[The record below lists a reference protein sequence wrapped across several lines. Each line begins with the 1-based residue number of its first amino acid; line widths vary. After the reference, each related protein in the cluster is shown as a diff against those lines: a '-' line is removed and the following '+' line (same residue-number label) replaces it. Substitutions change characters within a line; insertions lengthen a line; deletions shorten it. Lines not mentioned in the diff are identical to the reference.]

1 MTIKNLTQ
9 RKPHPHPY
17 NIHLKVIR
25 EHFPKASIDRSR
37 GHEAHIRIT
46 NMNKDMY
53 DNFLQVAKDN
63 NFTIEGSIQ
72 DRRYSTAYKTTFIG
86 IGNDFVPFVL
96 SNSEMKIKARDSLTQ
111 KQLTPKKLGILGKYN
126 SAQEILDELKKSF
139 TQIIPTLNSSWKSW
153 NEVELKKI
161 LLKLAHQIVYQQQT
175 FTKREKEILKEHSA
189 SIGKDFGEILSAIYI
204 AHKYGNVEIERQE
217 ATANFDLSYVDNQ
230 TGEVLRLNTKSGG
243 GSGQSFSAF
252 KQQLSNI
259 DFNTQSDVNNA
270 VAGKIMQN
278 LCDSKITGREKV
290 LLNAQICRESNT
302 SIAKVMDEISKKM
315 FQGLEIKLENF
326 KAPQSFTTYKEI
338 IEKALTK
345 QKLKVMG
352 IPVGSRDSSPDEF
365 YAQSKNGAE
374 NAIVFTLA
382 TILANFYPSEY
393 VNHVMKKI
401 LKQHIFVL
409 HLDISENGAE
419 FQIPETPNY
428 RFHYWGNFKSPTNNL
443 PGYKT
448 VFWF

>member
-1 MTIKNLTQ
+1 MNISLQTT
-9 RKPHPHPY
+9 RKPHPY
-17 NIHLKVIR
+17 NTHLKVIK
-25 EHFPKASIDRSR
+25 EYFPKASIDRSR

-46 NMNKDMY
+46 NMDKDMY
-53 DNFLQVAKDN
+53 EQFLNIAKEKSLI
-63 NFTIEGSIQ
+63 IEGSIQ
-72 DRRYSTAYKTTFIG
+72 DRRYSTAYKTTFIT

-153 NEVELKKI
+153 NEAELKKI

-175 FTKREKEILKEHSA
+175 FTKREQEILKEHCA

-217 ATANFDLSYVDNQ
+217 ATANFDLSYVDQ
-230 TGEVLRLNTKSGG
+230 SGEVLHLNTKSGG
-243 GSGQSFSAF
+243 GSGQSFTAF
-252 KQQLSNI
+252 KQQLNTI

-278 LCDSKITGREKV
+278 LCNTKITGREKV
-290 LLNAQICRESNT
+290 MLNAQTCRESNT
-302 SIAKVMDEISKKM
+302 SIAKVMNEISKKM

-326 KAPQSFTTYKEI
+326 KAPKSFAKYKEI
-338 IEKALTK
+338 IEKALIK

-352 IPVGSRDSSPDEF
+352 IPVGSRESSPDEF
-365 YAQSKNGAE
+365 YSKSKTGAE

-382 TILANFYPSEY
+382 TILANFYPSEN
-393 VNHVMKKI
+393 VNFVMKKI
-401 LKQHIFVL
+401 LKQSIFVL
-409 HLDISENGAE
+409 HLDISENGAD
-419 FQIPETPNY
+419 FQIPETPDY

-448 VFWF
+448 VF